1 MDAALADRI
10 KKDFEFEKGRSAP
23 PDGFPQLSD
32 IPAGRYTD
40 PAFYA
45 LEQEHIW
52 RRSWL
57 CVGHQGELPEVG
69 SFRLA
74 EETGAPIVIVRG
86 KDRRVRAF
94 YNTCRHRGGPV
105 VREACGRAQRLRCS
119 YHSWAYDLEGNL
131 VSVPDERDFVGL
143 DREVR
148 ALIPVRCET
157 WGGWIFVNEDP
168 QAPPLLDYLAPLPR
182 EWDDLEIDDLR
193 FIDRHTLM
201 LACNWKAAVD
211 AFLEVYHLKHIHP
224 NTVNRL
230 LDHEGTAIG
239 LLPRGHS
246 RMASPVRPESRAG
259 YGGGGKM
266 VDIKSAGEIPRISN
280 LAYNAFPNLVV
291 PLDVIGFPFLLF
303 FPVDIRTT
311 RMEVLWQGPDWG
323 QEELSDEWKAMVNVF
338 DMVLDEDTQN
348 LSWIQKSLESPGFRG
363 IPLNYQERRIYHIH
377 EAIDRTIGVE
387 RIPPELRVEPK
398 LEAWFER

>member
-1 MDAALADRI
+1 MDVALADRI
-10 KKDFEFEKGRSAP
+10 KKEFEFEKHRTAP
-23 PDGFPQLSD
+23 PEGFPQLPD

-40 PAFYA
+40 PDFYA
-45 LEQEHIW
+45 LEQEHVW
-52 RRSWL
+52 RRTWL
-57 CVGHQGELPEVG
+57 CVGHQGELPDVG
-69 SFRLA
+69 SYRLA
-74 EETGAPIVIVRG
+74 EETGAPIVMVRG

-105 VREACGRAQRLRCS
+105 VREACGKAQRLRCS
-119 YHSWAYDLEGNL
+119 YHSWAYDLEGKL

-143 DREVR
+143 EKEGR

-157 WGGWIFVNEDP
+157 WGGWIFVNQDP
-168 QAPPLLDYLAPLPR
+168 DAEPLLDYLAPLP
-182 EWDDLEIDDLR
+182 EQWDDLEVDDLR
-193 FIDRHTLM
+193 FVDRHTLT
-201 LACNWKAAVD
+201 LDCNWKAAVD

-246 RMASPVRPESRAG
+246 RMASPVRPESRDG
-259 YGGGGKM
+259 YGGGGEM
-266 VDIKSAGEIPRISN
+266 ADIKSAGEIPRISN

-323 QEELSDEWKAMVNVF
+323 EEEISDKWKAYVNVF

-348 LSWIQKSLESPGFRG
+348 LKWIQKSLESPGFRG
-363 IPLNYQERRIYHIH
+363 IPLNYQERRIYHVH
-377 EAIDRTIGVE
+377 ENIDRAIGAE
-387 RIPPELRVEPK
+387 RIPPELRVAPK
-398 LEAWFER
+398 LDTWIER